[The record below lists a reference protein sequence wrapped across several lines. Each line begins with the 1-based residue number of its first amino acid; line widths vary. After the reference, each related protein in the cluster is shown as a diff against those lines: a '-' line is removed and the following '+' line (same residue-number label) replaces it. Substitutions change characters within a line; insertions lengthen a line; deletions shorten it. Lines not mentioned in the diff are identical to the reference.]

1 MLTLKSFC
9 LIYFKKH
16 LLSVNYDFKIS
27 ALNEFAFQR
36 NENLFNRSFFFLY
49 IIYIY
54 ICFKLQ
60 LIEYKGK
67 IGKEKGKIHIID
79 KMN

>member
-36 NENLFNRSFFFLY
+36 NENLFNRSFFS
-49 IIYIY
+49 YIY